1 MAVAWQ
7 ERDIAFK
14 AMSFGMIGVINTAI
28 DASLFFLALAF
39 VTPSLVIANVM
50 AWLVAVSCSYVMN
63 CRITFAHES
72 GGRLRW
78 RDYATFLASGVVGL
92 AANTLV
98 LLMVVKLAPVLV
110 AKACAI
116 LASFLV
122 NFSLTNFVVF
132 RRKRAP

>member
-7 ERDIAFK
+7 ERDLALK
-14 AMSFGMIGVINTAI
+14 AMSFGLIGVINTAI
-28 DASLFFLALAF
+28 DVSLFFLALTF
-39 VTPSLVIANVM
+39 VTRSLVIANVM
-50 AWLVAVSCSYVMN
+50 AWLIAVSCSYVMN
-63 CRITFAHES
+63 CHITFAHES
-72 GGRLRW
+72 GGRLRL
-78 RDYATFLASGVVGL
+78 RDYATFLAFGLVGL

-98 LLMVVKLAPVLV
+98 LLMVAKLAPVLV

-132 RRKRAP
+132 RKRLR